1 MFKKINS
8 KEFLNPNSILLQFLK
23 TEILNNKNLNMNTFL
38 NIKQIDAIEDL
49 DNVALKAKIIE
60 GLIDIN
66 ETTLS
71 WLNIADLK
79 ISDSLIFM
87 NNNNLVLDALIT
99 IKINNFQEFY
109 KFFQTPRNHRKEVK
123 NIQFNLSYNFDQF
136 TADLND
142 IRIDGLIDP
151 KVNKSLKK
159 LILKNNKL
167 QNRIYLKNLINQAM
181 KFYAG

>member
-1 MFKKINS
+1 
-8 KEFLNPNSILLQFLK
+8 
-23 TEILNNKNLNMNTFL
+23 
-38 NIKQIDAIEDL
+38 
-49 DNVALKAKIIE
+49 
-60 GLIDIN
+60 
-66 ETTLS
+66 
-71 WLNIADLK
+71 
-79 ISDSLIFM
+79 M

-159 LILKNNKL
+159 LVLKNSKL
-167 QNRIYLKNLINQAM
+167 QNKIYFKNLINQAI